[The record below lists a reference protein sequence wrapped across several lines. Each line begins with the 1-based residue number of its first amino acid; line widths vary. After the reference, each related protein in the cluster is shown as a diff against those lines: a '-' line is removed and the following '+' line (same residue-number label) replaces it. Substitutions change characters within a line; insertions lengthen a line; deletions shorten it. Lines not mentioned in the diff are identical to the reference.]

1 MQAGGANGRFSPDYI
16 FEGAEPRMTQRT
28 RKLAGTIVLLLFL
41 SVYALVAMLVA
52 VVLQVN
58 ASKTVELIYYV
69 VAGLLW
75 VLPAGA
81 LITWMQRPDEG

>member
-1 MQAGGANGRFSPDYI
+1 MNS
-16 FEGAEPRMTQRT
+16 RT

-52 VVLQVN
+52 VALQVN

-81 LITWMQRPDEG
+81 VITWMQRPDAD

>member
-1 MQAGGANGRFSPDYI
+1 
-16 FEGAEPRMTQRT
+16 MTQRT
-28 RKLAGTIVLLLFL
+28 RKLAGTILLLLFL
-41 SVYALVAMLVA
+41 SVYALIAMLVA

-81 LITWMQRPDEG
+81 LVTWMQRPDEG

>member
-1 MQAGGANGRFSPDYI
+1 MNS
-16 FEGAEPRMTQRT
+16 RT

-81 LITWMQRPDEG
+81 LITWMQRPDAD

>member
-1 MQAGGANGRFSPDYI
+1 
-16 FEGAEPRMTQRT
+16 MTPRT

-41 SVYALVAMLVA
+41 SVYALIAMLVA

-81 LITWMQRPDEG
+81 LITWMQRPGGG

>member
-1 MQAGGANGRFSPDYI
+1 
-16 FEGAEPRMTQRT
+16 MTPRT

-41 SVYALVAMLVA
+41 SVYALIAMLVA

-81 LITWMQRPDEG
+81 LITWMQRPDGG